1 MTRELAMLD
10 AVLLGVAK
18 DHANRSC
25 LAGMVEDLP
34 AGEVRD
40 AFQTAVDEVEV
51 QENEH
56 LRWAQDMRCRMIFL
70 QATSGPTSSVALKAE
85 DMMARIKGLFD

>member
-1 MTRELAMLD
+1 MLD
-10 AVLLGVAK
+10 AVLLAVAK

-56 LRWAQDMRCRMIFL
+56 LRWAQDMRCRMISV

>member
-1 MTRELAMLD
+1 
-10 AVLLGVAK
+10 
-18 DHANRSC
+18 
-25 LAGMVEDLP
+25 MVEDLP

-56 LRWAQDMRCRMIFL
+56 LRRAQDMRWRMISL
-70 QATSGPTSSVALKAE
+70 QATSGPTSSVAL
-85 DMMARIKGLFD
+85 